1 MNVEDQDSDQTI
13 KRISELKALVED
25 GLLRKPNVVGV
36 GVGLRQKDGEFTEEV
51 ALIVMVSK
59 KVPGIEL
66 EPDDRIPD
74 EIDNVPVDV
83 LEVGELFAGHG
94 QSNSS

>member
-1 MNVEDQDSDQTI
+1 MSEDDQARDQAI
-13 KRISELKALVED
+13 KRVSELKVLVED
-25 GLLRKPNVVGV
+25 ELLRKPNVVGV
-36 GVGLRQKDGEFTEEV
+36 GVGLRQKDGEFTDEV
-51 ALIVMVSK
+51 ALVVMVSK
-59 KVPGIEL
+59 KFPGIEL
-66 EPDDRIPD
+66 EPEDRIPE